1 MMQALKGSLVA
12 LVTPMEEGGDVDYN
26 SLKKLVDWHI
36 QEGTNGIV
44 SVGTTGESATLDV
57 EEHLNVI
64 KHTVEYVN
72 SRIPVIAGTG
82 ANSTSEAIELTEESK
97 KLGANYALLVTPY
110 YNKPN
115 QNGLINHYTKIAD
128 EVDIPQILYN
138 VPSRTACDLLPSS
151 VKVLSEH
158 NNIIGIKEAIGSE
171 ERINELIEISSRNK
185 NFLLLSGD
193 DPTFLSLLEKGGD
206 GVISVAANVVP
217 NCISRICSFVAEG
230 RNSEA
235 IILDKKLSNLYEL
248 LFIESNPIPVKWM
261 IYKMGLIKNSIR
273 SPLFQLDTKYQEN
286 TINEMLKLE
295 LLWLKYTLSF

>member
-26 SLKKLVDWHI
+26 SLEKLIDWHI

-97 KLGANYALLVTPY
+97 KLGADYALLVTPY

-115 QNGLINHYTKIAD
+115 QNGLINHYTKLAD

-185 NFLLLSGD
+185 NFLLFSGD

-273 SPLFQLDTKYQEN
+273 SPLFELDTKYQEN

-295 LLWLKYTLSF
+295 LL

>member
-12 LVTPMEEGGDVDYN
+12 LITPMEEGGDVDYKT
-26 SLKKLVDWHI
+26 LEKLVDWLI

-97 KLGANYALLVTPY
+97 KLGADYALLVTPY

-115 QNGLINHYTKIAD
+115 QNGLINHYTKLAD

-158 NNIIGIKEAIGSE
+158 NNIIGFKEAIGSE

-185 NFLLLSGD
+185 NFLLFSGD

-217 NCISRICSFVAEG
+217 KDISKIHSFVVEG

-235 IILDKKLSNLYEL
+235 TILDKKLSNLYEL
-248 LFIESNPIPVKWM
+248 LFIESNPIPVKWVLHKLGF
-261 IYKMGLIKNSIR
+261 IQAGIR
-273 SPLFQLDTKYQEN
+273 LPMTWMSESA
-286 TINEMLKLE
+286 ELKL
-295 LLWLKYTLSF
+295 LDAMKQAGVI

>member
-26 SLKKLVDWHI
+26 SLEKLVDWHI

-97 KLGANYALLVTPY
+97 KLGADYALLVTPY

-185 NFLLLSGD
+185 NFLLFSGD

-273 SPLFQLDTKYQEN
+273 SPLFELDIKYQEN

>member
-12 LVTPMEEGGDVDYN
+12 LVTPMEEGGEVDYN
-26 SLKKLVDWHI
+26 SLEKLVDWHI

-97 KLGANYALLVTPY
+97 KLGADYALLVTPY

-158 NNIIGIKEAIGSE
+158 NNIIGIKEASG
-171 ERINELIEISSRNK
+171 NK
-185 NFLLLSGD
+185 DRSIKLMKLCSGD
-193 DPTFLSLLEKGGD
+193 IQIFTGD
-206 GVISVAANVVP
+206 DKTSMSDIIDGFSGNISVTANIEPKLMAKMCKAALLRKNLE
-217 NCISRICSFVAEG
+217 AEDID
-230 RNSEA
+230 E
-235 IILDKKLSNLYEL
+235 ILRSLHMA
-248 LFIESNPIPVKWM
+248 LFLESNPIPVKWAM
-261 IYKMGLIKNSIR
+261 FRMGLIENALR
-273 SPLFQLDTKYQEN
+273 LPLTPMSESNVAAVEKAMGN
-286 TINEMLKLE
+286 AKIN
-295 LLWLKYTLSF
+295 FD